1 MIAACLSKHAVF
13 CTGMGGRAG
22 MELSEFLMNPAVM
35 MIILT
40 IGLVGLLVELFSPG
54 VGLGA
59 LIGLASFAVFFGTY
73 IHAGTAG
80 ASEPLLFIA
89 GIILILLEIF
99 LPTLGIVGMIGL
111 ILVAVSIFNAVPIFS
126 EAIWIVAGAVLLT
139 AVIVWILIRFL
150 GWEVKWNR
158 VVLRSSQSNEE
169 GYTSSKDR
177 NELLGQ
183 VGITLTPLRPSGFAK
198 FGDRKED
205 VVSEG
210 EIIPSGEEV
219 KVIHVEGMRVVVKRV
234 KDLDSDH

>member
-1 MIAACLSKHAVF
+1 
-13 CTGMGGRAG
+13 
-22 MELSEFLMNPAVM
+22 
-35 MIILT
+35 
-40 IGLVGLLVELFSPG
+40 
-54 VGLGA
+54 
-59 LIGLASFAVFFGTY
+59 
-73 IHAGTAG
+73 
-80 ASEPLLFIA
+80 LLFIA

-99 LPTLGIVGMIGL
+99 LPTLGIVGTIGL
-111 ILVAVSIFNAVPIFS
+111 ILVAVSIFNAVPILS

-210 EIIPSGEEV
+210 EIISRGEEV

>member
-1 MIAACLSKHAVF
+1 MDRGRSGPAH
-13 CTGMGGRAG
+13 GGDRVD
-22 MELSEFLMNPAVM
+22 LDP
-35 MIILT
+35 
-40 IGLVGLLVELFSPG
+40 
-54 VGLGA
+54 
-59 LIGLASFAVFFGTY
+59 
-73 IHAGTAG
+73 
-80 ASEPLLFIA
+80 
-89 GIILILLEIF
+89 
-99 LPTLGIVGMIGL
+99 
-111 ILVAVSIFNAVPIFS
+111 
-126 EAIWIVAGAVLLT
+126 
-139 AVIVWILIRFL
+139 FL

-210 EIIPSGEEV
+210 EIISRGEEV